1 MPNKYLVVGQKPPPV
16 HGSNLMFSF
25 FTETLN
31 KLKHKVFVVEKDFS
45 FDQKNIGKLSFRK
58 IVKIPYIALNLIRQI
73 YFEKFDLCFYFIS
86 IKKPSFYFDVLL
98 LTILYLTKT
107 KYIIYLHAIGINK
120 LSKKSGLLTKFLTNF
135 TMKNSSGVIIVAEL
149 LRGDVSSL
157 FHNEK
162 IFVLHNCFPDIC
174 NIKKT
179 IKKSEKL
186 PITVSFL
193 SNLRPSK
200 GVLEFLEIACKI
212 KKNNDEVRFI
222 LAGPARTDKILFKV
236 KSFIS
241 NNELNKYINI
251 IGPVYGSEKENFFQ
265 ETDIFLFPSK
275 NEAFGLVN
283 LEAMQWSLPIVA
295 SDVGAIPSIVRNG
308 INGFTM
314 NYRDIDGLSEKV
326 NILIQ
331 NKELRTKMG
340 TAGRKIFENEYSQEV
355 YLKRVTEMLLF
366 FK

>member
-135 TMKNSSGVIIVAEL
+135 TMKNSSGVIIV
-149 LRGDVSSL
+149 
-157 FHNEK
+157 
-162 IFVLHNCFPDIC
+162 P
-174 NIKKT
+174 
-179 IKKSEKL
+179 
-186 PITVSFL
+186 
-193 SNLRPSK
+193 
-200 GVLEFLEIACKI
+200 
-212 KKNNDEVRFI
+212 
-222 LAGPARTDKILFKV
+222 
-236 KSFIS
+236 
-241 NNELNKYINI
+241 
-251 IGPVYGSEKENFFQ
+251 
-265 ETDIFLFPSK
+265 
-275 NEAFGLVN
+275 
-283 LEAMQWSLPIVA
+283 
-295 SDVGAIPSIVRNG
+295 
-308 INGFTM
+308 
-314 NYRDIDGLSEKV
+314 
-326 NILIQ
+326 
-331 NKELRTKMG
+331 
-340 TAGRKIFENEYSQEV
+340 
-355 YLKRVTEMLLF
+355 
-366 FK
+366 